1 MTEGILR
8 KMRTELVDTVNYQL
22 PVGEVL
28 IELNPLIGQEISLVY
43 SGKIF
48 CIECGRKT
56 NKSFNQGY
64 CFPCLRR
71 LAACD
76 TCIVRP
82 ELCHYHEGT
91 CREPQWGEAHC
102 MQPHVVYLANS
113 SGLKVGITRK
123 TQVPTRWI
131 DQGAIQALPIVEVDT
146 RLQSGLIETAL
157 KGTVNDK
164 TDWRRMLKGLQT
176 EIDLTAEWEELRGSG
191 NGMFTE
197 FQSRFGLHA
206 VRLSEHEVPT
216 RITYPVLRYPE
227 KIKAH
232 NFDKERVVKGV
243 LEGIKGQYLILDHG
257 VLNIRKFAGYEVS
270 FNTAKS

>member
-1 MTEGILR
+1 MAEGTLR
-8 KMRTELVDTVNYQL
+8 KMRTELVDPVHYQL
-22 PVGEVL
+22 PVGEAL
-28 IELNPLIGQEISLVY
+28 IDLNPLLGQKISLVY

-131 DQGAIQALPIVEVDT
+131 DQGAIQALPIAEVDT

-216 RITYPVLRYPE
+216 RISYPVLRYPE

-270 FNTAKS
+270 FNTAES

>member
-1 MTEGILR
+1 
-8 KMRTELVDTVNYQL
+8 
-22 PVGEVL
+22 
-28 IELNPLIGQEISLVY
+28 
-43 SGKIF
+43 
-48 CIECGRKT
+48 
-56 NKSFNQGY
+56 
-64 CFPCLRR
+64 
-71 LAACD
+71 
-76 TCIVRP
+76 
-82 ELCHYHEGT
+82 
-91 CREPQWGEAHC
+91 

-131 DQGAIQALPIVEVDT
+131 DQGAIQAVPIAEVDT

-157 KGTVNDK
+157 KSTVNDK

-176 EIDLTAEWEELRGSG
+176 EIDLTAEWEELRGAG
-191 NGMFTE
+191 NGMRTE

-206 VRLSEHEVPT
+206 VRLSEHDVPT
-216 RITYPVLRYPE
+216 RISYPVLRYPE

-270 FNTAKS
+270 FNAAKS

>member
-1 MTEGILR
+1 
-8 KMRTELVDTVNYQL
+8 MRTELVDPVHYQL

-28 IELNPLIGQEISLVY
+28 IDLNPLLGQEISLVY

-48 CIECGRKT
+48 CIECARKT

-157 KGTVNDK
+157 KSTVNDK
-164 TDWRRMLKGLQT
+164 TDWRRMLKG
-176 EIDLTAEWEELRGSG
+176 
-191 NGMFTE
+191 
-197 FQSRFGLHA
+197 
-206 VRLSEHEVPT
+206 
-216 RITYPVLRYPE
+216 
-227 KIKAH
+227 
-232 NFDKERVVKGV
+232 
-243 LEGIKGQYLILDHG
+243 
-257 VLNIRKFAGYEVS
+257 
-270 FNTAKS
+270 

>member
-1 MTEGILR
+1 M
-8 KMRTELVDTVNYQL
+8 K
-22 PVGEVL
+22 
-28 IELNPLIGQEISLVY
+28 
-43 SGKIF
+43 
-48 CIECGRKT
+48 
-56 NKSFNQGY
+56 
-64 CFPCLRR
+64 
-71 LAACD
+71 
-76 TCIVRP
+76 
-82 ELCHYHEGT
+82 
-91 CREPQWGEAHC
+91 
-102 MQPHVVYLANS
+102 PHVVYLANS

-131 DQGAIQALPIVEVDT
+131 DQGAIQALPIAEVDT
-146 RLQSGLIETAL
+146 RLQSGLIETAI

-197 FQSRFGLHA
+197 FQSRFGLPA

-216 RITYPVLRYPE
+216 RISYPVLRYPE
-227 KIKAH
+227 KIKAY

-243 LEGIKGQYLILDHG
+243 LEGIKGQYLILDQG

-270 FNTAKS
+270 FNVAKS

>member
-1 MTEGILR
+1 MTQGTLR
-8 KMRTELVDTVNYQL
+8 KMRTELVDPVHYQL
-22 PVGEVL
+22 PVGETL
-28 IELNPLIGQEISLVY
+28 IDLNSLLGQEISLVY
-43 SGKIF
+43 SGRIF
-48 CIECGRKT
+48 CIECARKT

-91 CREPQWGEAHC
+91 CREPQWGEAYC

-113 SGLKVGITRK
+113 SGLKVGITRQ

-157 KGTVNDK
+157 KSTVNDK
-164 TDWRRMLKGLQT
+164 TDWRRMLKGGQT
-176 EIDLTAEWEELRGSG
+176 EIDLKLEWEQLRISSEALL
-191 NGMFTE
+191 TDC
-197 FQSRFGLHA
+197 QSQFGA
-206 VRLSEHEVPT
+206 STVRLKEHEEPT
-216 RITYPVLRYPE
+216 RICYPVLHYPE
-227 KIKAH
+227 KVKAF
-232 NFDKERVVKGV
+232 NFDKEKSVKGT
-243 LEGIKGQYLILDHG
+243 LEGIKGQYLILDQG
-257 VLNIRKFAGYEVS
+257 VLNIRKFAGYEIS
-270 FNTAKS
+270 FTVF

>member
-1 MTEGILR
+1 MTEGTLR
-8 KMRTELVDTVNYQL
+8 KMRTELVDPVHYQL

-28 IELNPLIGQEISLVY
+28 IDLNSLLGQEISLVY
-43 SGKIF
+43 SGRIF

-91 CREPQWGEAHC
+91 CREPQWGETNC

-176 EIDLTAEWEELRGSG
+176 KIDLMAEWEELRGSSDDILA
-191 NGMFTE
+191 E
-197 FQSRFGLHA
+197 FRSRFGPHA
-206 VRLSEHEVPT
+206 IRLSEHEEPT
-216 RITYPVLRYPE
+216 QISYPVLRYPE

-232 NFDKERVVKGV
+232 NFDKEKAVNGM
-243 LEGIKGQYLILDHG
+243 LEGIKGQYLILDQG

-270 FNTAKS
+270 FNAG

>member
-1 MTEGILR
+1 MTQGTLR
-8 KMRTELVDTVNYQL
+8 KMHTELVDPVHYQL
-22 PVGEVL
+22 PVGEML
-28 IELNPLIGQEISLVY
+28 IDLNSLLGQEISLVY
-43 SGKIF
+43 SGRIF
-48 CIECGRKT
+48 CIECARKT

-91 CREPQWGEAHC
+91 CREPQWGETHC

-146 RLQSGLIETAL
+146 RLQSGLIETVL
-157 KGTVNDK
+157 KGTVNDR
-164 TDWRRMLKGLQT
+164 TDWRRMLKGGQT
-176 EIDLTAEWEELRGSG
+176 EIDLKSEWDQLRKTSEALLTDCQSKFGSA
-191 NGMFTE
+191 
-197 FQSRFGLHA
+197 A
-206 VRLSEHEVPT
+206 VRLKGQEQVT
-216 RITYPVLRYPE
+216 RISYPVLHYPA
-227 KIKAH
+227 KIQTY
-232 NFDKERVVKGV
+232 NFDKERVVKGT
-243 LEGIKGQYLILDHG
+243 LEGIKGQYLILDLG
-257 VLNIRKFAGYEVS
+257 VLNIRKFAGYEIS
-270 FNTAKS
+270 FTVC

>member
-1 MTEGILR
+1 MTEGTLR
-8 KMRTELVDTVNYQL
+8 KMRTELIDPVHYQL
-22 PVGEVL
+22 PVGEAL
-28 IELNPLIGQEISLVY
+28 IDLNPLLDQEISLVY
-43 SGKIF
+43 SGRIF

-91 CREPQWGEAHC
+91 CREPQWGETHC
-102 MQPHVVYLANS
+102 MQPHEVYLANS

-131 DQGAIQALPIVEVDT
+131 DQGAIQALPIAEVDT

-216 RITYPVLRYPE
+216 RISYPVLRYPE

>member
-1 MTEGILR
+1 
-8 KMRTELVDTVNYQL
+8 
-22 PVGEVL
+22 
-28 IELNPLIGQEISLVY
+28 
-43 SGKIF
+43 
-48 CIECGRKT
+48 
-56 NKSFNQGY
+56 
-64 CFPCLRR
+64 
-71 LAACD
+71 
-76 TCIVRP
+76 
-82 ELCHYHEGT
+82 
-91 CREPQWGEAHC
+91 
-102 MQPHVVYLANS
+102 MQRHVVYLANS
-113 SGLKVGITRK
+113 SGLTGGITRK

-131 DQGAIQALPIVEVDT
+131 DQGAIQALPIAEVDT

-191 NGMFTE
+191 TGMFTE
-197 FQSRFGLHA
+197 FQSRFGLHSI
-206 VRLSEHEVPT
+206 RLSGHEAPT
-216 RITYPVLRYPE
+216 RISYPVLRYPE

-232 NFDKERVVKGV
+232 NFDKERVVKGL

>member
-1 MTEGILR
+1 MTEGMLR
-8 KMRTELVDTVNYQL
+8 KMRAELVNPVHYQL

-28 IELNPLIGQEISLVY
+28 IDLNSLLGQEISLVY
-43 SGKIF
+43 SGRIF

-91 CREPQWGEAHC
+91 CREPQWGETHC

-131 DQGAIQALPIVEVDT
+131 DQGAIQALPIAEVDT

-197 FQSRFGLHA
+197 FQSRIGFQA

-216 RITYPVLRYPE
+216 RISYPVLRYPE

-243 LEGIKGQYLILDHG
+243 LEGIKGQYLILDQG

>member
-1 MTEGILR
+1 MTEGTLR
-8 KMRTELVDTVNYQL
+8 KMRTQLDNPVHYQL

-28 IELNPLIGQEISLVY
+28 IDFNPLLGQEISLAY
-43 SGKIF
+43 SGRIF
-48 CIECGRKT
+48 CIECDRKT
-56 NKSFNQGY
+56 SKSFNQGY

-91 CREPQWGEAHC
+91 CREPQWGETHC

-131 DQGAIQALPIVEVDT
+131 DQGAIQALPIAEVDT
-146 RLQSGLIETAL
+146 RLQSGFIETAL
-157 KGTVNDK
+157 KATVNDK

-176 EIDLTAEWEELRGSG
+176 EIDLMAEWEELRGSG
-191 NGMFTE
+191 DGMLTE
-197 FQSRFGLHA
+197 FRSRFGPHA
-206 VRLSEHEVPT
+206 IRLSEYEEPT
-216 RITYPVLRYPE
+216 QISYPVLRYPE
-227 KIKAH
+227 KVKAH
-232 NFDKERVVKGV
+232 NFDKEKAVNGM
-243 LEGIKGQYLILDHG
+243 LEGIKGQYLILDQG

-270 FNTAKS
+270 FNAG